1 MNTPAKTATAG
12 APPGAPLLKRVR
24 GQNPAEESAPKTY
37 SGLAIP
43 IPELPAYI
51 PPSHDEAIVLADE
64 AAGGADA
71 AVRRTLFPEPEEPTR
86 EDLLAG
92 ADMPSVVALRATIA
106 ALPYVKMGDCPYAHL
121 RGEPADVRYLFC
133 RALDE
138 SVHFNL
144 SVVAYW
150 AAWILDGSHDEY
162 IRSHGEEYAALIREG
177 RPMA

>member
-1 MNTPAKTATAG
+1 MNTPATKTATA
-12 APPGAPLLKRVR
+12 GAPLLKRVR
-24 GQNPAEESAPKTY
+24 GQNPAEEPAPLTY
-37 SGLAIP
+37 SGLATP
-43 IPELPAYI
+43 IPKLPAYI
-51 PPSHDEAIVLADE
+51 PPPHDEAIVMVDE
-64 AAGGADA
+64 TAGGADA
-71 AVRRTLFPEPEEPTR
+71 AVCRTLFPKPPREER
-86 EDLLAG
+86 LAG
-92 ADMPSVVALRATIA
+92 AKMPSVVALRAAIA
-106 ALPYVKMGDCPYAHL
+106 ALPYVKMEDCPYAHL

-162 IRSHGEEYAALIREG
+162 IRSHGEEYAALIREV